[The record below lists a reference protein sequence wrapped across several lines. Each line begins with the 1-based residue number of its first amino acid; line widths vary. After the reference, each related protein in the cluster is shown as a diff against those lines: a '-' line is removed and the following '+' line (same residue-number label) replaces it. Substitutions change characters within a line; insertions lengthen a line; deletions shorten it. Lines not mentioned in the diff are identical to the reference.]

1 ESLGSVLVVTPRES
15 YIEQVKTW
23 IERLDRAPE
32 MGAEAQLFVYPV
44 QNGSASHLA
53 QMLSSLF
60 GGSSMGG
67 SQTSSGQRNDGVSPG
82 LTPTN
87 LSSSDAGQN
96 QTRGA
101 QSGSNRAG
109 RPSSGSSFSLGESI
123 KVVADEV
130 NNALLVHSTGF
141 EYRKILSVL
150 DKLDVVPLQVLIEAS
165 ILEVTL
171 SDELE
176 YGLEWYLDNSLGN
189 GWRGRLNVGGSS
201 NMSVPGFGY
210 AFNNPLGDLRA
221 VLNTIA
227 TKNLLRVVSTPSI
240 MVLDNHSAAIHV
252 GDQQPIR

>member
-1 ESLGSVLVVTPRES
+1 
-15 YIEQVKTW
+15 
-23 IERLDRAPE
+23 
-32 MGAEAQLFVYPV
+32 
-44 QNGSASHLA
+44 
-53 QMLSSLF
+53 
-60 GGSSMGG
+60 
-67 SQTSSGQRNDGVSPG
+67 
-82 LTPTN
+82 
-87 LSSSDAGQN
+87 
-96 QTRGA
+96 
-101 QSGSNRAG
+101 
-109 RPSSGSSFSLGESI
+109 
-123 KVVADEV
+123 
-130 NNALLVHSTGF
+130 
-141 EYRKILSVL
+141 
-150 DKLDVVPLQVLIEAS
+150 VVPLQVLIEAS

-252 GDQQPIR
+252 GDQQPIRTSSTVFENTGSVTSSISYRDTGVKLNVTP